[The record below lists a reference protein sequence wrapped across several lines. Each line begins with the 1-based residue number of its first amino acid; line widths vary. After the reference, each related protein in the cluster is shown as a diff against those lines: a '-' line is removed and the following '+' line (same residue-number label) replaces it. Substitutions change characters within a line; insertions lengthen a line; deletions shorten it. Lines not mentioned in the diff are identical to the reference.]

1 MADNNTMN
9 MVMIVVGILLIA
21 AVFHYV
27 GAAGAHKAHM
37 AAIAHHKAAPAPLT
51 SYDIAAMDSRKS
63 DRMADLSQKMYVS
76 AERNRRDTTAAM
88 EGDARKSLALREELA
103 KATKLQL
110 GGSAGGDG
118 ERMENGI
125 FRRR

>member
-1 MADNNTMN
+1 

-27 GAAGAHKAHM
+27 GQSGAHKAHM
-37 AAIAHHKAAPAPLT
+37 AAIAHQQQHALT
-51 SYDIAAMDSRKS
+51 TYDVAAMDSRMS
-63 DRMADLSQKMYVS
+63 DRMANLSQRKYVS

-88 EGDARKSLALREELA
+88 LGDANKSVALRGELQKSTA
-103 KATKLQL
+103 MQL
-110 GGSAGGDG
+110 GGSFGAPQGGSQQDE
-118 ERMENGI
+118 ERLENSL